1 MGGKDECP
9 DKNHAESHRD
19 PGEFGTPVPHSTL
32 LVPKQEER
40 TVPHQKKSTY
50 RPDQAQD
57 EGHDGNGQQAG
68 RPIRSN
74 WRQGGQHDGENQQD
88 YRNQCEWGKRNKEGE
103 EWTYYHPGTERLC
116 LPKRSC
122 TILGAT
128 NLSCIY
134 WCFLL

>member
-19 PGEFGTPVPHSTL
+19 PGEFGTPVPHSAL

-57 EGHDGNGQQAG
+57 EGHDGNGQPAG
-68 RPIRSN
+68 PFDPTGDRVGSMMVRTSRITATSANGANVRRKERTGPIII
-74 WRQGGQHDGENQQD
+74 QGLND
-88 YRNQCEWGKRNKEGE
+88 CV
-103 EWTYYHPGTERLC
+103 
-116 LPKRSC
+116 
-122 TILGAT
+122 
-128 NLSCIY
+128 
-134 WCFLL
+134 